1 MKRTDGFDARR
12 LRPHERRSLGSRVG
26 SALGLMLIIFGAVS
40 LGTGAASFI
49 ETIRAVANL
58 SLEREAAIALIA
70 VGIVL
75 VALGVLVRNRVRR
88 RLREPSGLSMSPRLK
103 KRR

>member
-1 MKRTDGFDARR
+1 MKRTNGFDARR
-12 LRPHERRSLGSRVG
+12 LRPHERRSLGSRAG
-26 SALGLMLIIFGAVS
+26 SAFGLLLIILGALS

-49 ETIRAVANL
+49 ENIRAVANL
-58 SLEREAAIALIA
+58 SLEREAAIGLVA

-75 VALGVLVRNRVRR
+75 LLLGIFVRNRVRR
-88 RLREPSGLSMSPRLK
+88 RLREPSGLSMSPRLR